1 MSRKTPP
8 GLPPLGAH
16 VSIAG
21 GLPLAPAR
29 AREIGATAMQ
39 IFTKGPQRWA
49 ERCISGEEAA
59 RFRRARAEAGVGV
72 AGSHDSYLIN
82 LATSDPELLA
92 KSVRA
97 FRAEMDRCDRLG
109 LDFLVTHPGN
119 ATAGNREAGLRQNAE
134 LIAEA
139 LDERP
144 GVVRV
149 LIETTAGAGSALGCR
164 FEEIAAMIDR
174 VPAEHRARLGVCLD
188 TAHVFAAGYD
198 LRGDYEGVLETFDEV
213 LGLDTLGLIH
223 CNDSLGTLGS
233 RRDRHADIGAGELG
247 VVPFRALMSDP
258 RLREVPRVIETP
270 KGGDPIA
277 ADRRNLQT
285 LRRLAGA

>member
-1 MSRKTPP
+1 
-8 GLPPLGAH
+8 
-16 VSIAG
+16 
-21 GLPLAPAR
+21 
-29 AREIGATAMQ
+29 MQ

-92 KSVRA
+92 KSIRA

-149 LIETTAGAGSALGCR
+149 LIETTAGAGSALGYR

-247 VVPFRALMSDP
+247 AAPFRALMSDP

>member
-1 MSRKTPP
+1 
-8 GLPPLGAH
+8 
-16 VSIAG
+16 
-21 GLPLAPAR
+21 
-29 AREIGATAMQ
+29 MQ

-49 ERCISGEEAA
+49 ERCISDEEAA

-149 LIETTAGAGSALGCR
+149 LIETTAGAGSALGYR

-174 VPAEHRARLGVCLD
+174 VPPEHRGRLGVCLD

-198 LRGDYEGVLETFDEV
+198 LRGDYEGVQRCAFP
-213 LGLDTLGLIH
+213 GINSLDPWTSCSIGFH
-223 CNDSLGTLGS
+223 PPNGS
-233 RRDRHADIGAGELG
+233 PRNNATPSTGYSEGKPCLRSHRGIGP
-247 VVPFRALMSDP
+247 V
-258 RLREVPRVIETP
+258 
-270 KGGDPIA
+270 
-277 ADRRNLQT
+277 
-285 LRRLAGA
+285 

>member
-1 MSRKTPP
+1 
-8 GLPPLGAH
+8 
-16 VSIAG
+16 
-21 GLPLAPAR
+21 
-29 AREIGATAMQ
+29 MQ

-49 ERCISGEEAA
+49 ERSIPGEEAA

-92 KSVRA
+92 KSIRA
-97 FRAEMDRCDRLG
+97 FRAEMERCDRLG

-119 ATAGNREAGLRQNAE
+119 ATAGNREAALRQNAE

-144 GVVRV
+144 GAVRV

-164 FEEIAAMIDR
+164 FEEIAAMIER
-174 VPAEHRARLGVCLD
+174 VPMEHRARLGVCLD

-213 LGLDTLGLIH
+213 LGLETLGLIH

-247 VVPFRALMSDP
+247 TAPFRALMGDP
-258 RLREVPRVIETP
+258 RLREIPRVIETP

-277 ADRRNLQT
+277 ADRRNLRT
-285 LRRLAGA
+285 LRRLARA

>member
-1 MSRKTPP
+1 
-8 GLPPLGAH
+8 
-16 VSIAG
+16 
-21 GLPLAPAR
+21 
-29 AREIGATAMQ
+29 MQ

-49 ERCISGEEAA
+49 ERRISGEEAS
-59 RFRRARAEAGVGV
+59 RFRRARAEAGVGI
-72 AGSHDSYLIN
+72 AGAHDSYLIN

-92 KSVRA
+92 KSIRA

-119 ATAGNREAGLRQNAE
+119 ATAGSREAGLRQNAE

-144 GVVRV
+144 GDVRV

-198 LRGDYEGVLETFDEV
+198 LRGDYEGVFETFDDV
-213 LGLDTLGLIH
+213 LGLETLGLIH

-247 VVPFRALMSDP
+247 AAPFRALMSDP

-285 LRRLAGA
+285 LRRLARA